1 METPD
6 ELEDLKAREGY
17 AYDIAYPVGRAIAD
31 LRVLK
36 QSTKIAIDGGG
47 VIAYRAGFG
56 SGDMDE
62 WAQVMSGLVDTRTA
76 PVSAP
81 AATATPTA
89 ASQPTPTPVPQ
100 PTDTPV
106 PAPTDTPTATA
117 VAFDTKYDPAGP
129 DRNCPDFATWSEAQ
143 AFYKAAGGPETDR
156 HGLDSDRDGIACE
169 TLPGAPAQDPTATPV
184 PQPTDTPVPA
194 TPTPQ
199 PTPTPTPVP
208 TATPTPRPTDTPT
221 PAPTATPTPVPTDTP
236 TPEPTATPAPQA
248 DVGIGVGNLA
258 SEFALRL
265 VDGTEITSTELR
277 MEGRPA
283 FVYFLA
289 GW

>member
-1 METPD
+1 M
-6 ELEDLKAREGY
+6 
-17 AYDIAYPVGRAIAD
+17 GRAIAD

-62 WAQVMSGLVDTRTA
+62 WAQVMSGLADTRTA

-81 AATATPTA
+81 AAAPTQPAQVAAAAPTATPTA

-129 DRNCPDFATWSEAQ
+129 DRNCPDFAT
-143 AFYKAAGGPETDR
+143 
-156 HGLDSDRDGIACE
+156 
-169 TLPGAPAQDPTATPV
+169 
-184 PQPTDTPVPA
+184 
-194 TPTPQ
+194 
-199 PTPTPTPVP
+199 
-208 TATPTPRPTDTPT
+208 
-221 PAPTATPTPVPTDTP
+221 
-236 TPEPTATPAPQA
+236 
-248 DVGIGVGNLA
+248 
-258 SEFALRL
+258 
-265 VDGTEITSTELR
+265 
-277 MEGRPA
+277 
-283 FVYFLA
+283 
-289 GW
+289 